1 MSEIML
7 IFKNGIN
14 KSNNGSSEKN
24 IKINWESIIKTA
36 MKVEI
41 DNSFIFNLHTN
52 FDQTSKRFLFVPQ
65 N

>member
-14 KSNNGSSEKN
+14 KSNNGSAENN
-24 IKINWESIIKTA
+24 IKINWEALIRTA
-36 MKVEI
+36 LKIEI

-52 FDQTSKRFLFVPQ
+52 FDQTSKRFIFNPQ